1 MEASGILQHEIA
13 EIEEFAAKRDTMLD
27 EIRKVIVGQD
37 RVVEEV
43 LIALFARGHCLLV
56 GVPGLAKTLLI
67 STLAEILHLEFNRI
81 QFTPDLMPSDIT
93 GTDILQEDPATGR
106 RKFQFLRGP
115 IFTNILLAD
124 EINRTPPKTQAALL
138 QSMQEYKVTAG
149 GTTFPLDL
157 PFFVLATQNPIEQEG
172 TYPLPEAQLDRFM
185 LNIEIGYPDFDDEV
199 QIVTQTTSTHRP
211 SPRKVMEGS
220 AILRYQ
226 ELVRRVPVSPFVV
239 SYAVTLTQ
247 RSRPQNPAAPQFI
260 RDYVEWG
267 AGPRASQYLI
277 LGAKARTILQG
288 RYAVSVEDIQALA
301 PSVLRHRIVPNFK
314 AQGEGFS
321 SVDLIGRLLS
331 ELKPSSDGKAA
342 H

>member
-1 MEASGILQHEIA
+1 MESTQIEKNEIA
-13 EIEEFAAKRDTMLD
+13 EIEDFAIKRETMLG

-37 RVVEEV
+37 RVIEEV
-43 LIALFARGHCLLV
+43 LIALFSRGHCLLV

-67 STLAEILHLEFNRI
+67 STLADILHLNFNRI

-93 GTDILQEDPATGR
+93 GTDILQEDPETGR
-106 RKFQFLRGP
+106 RGFQFLKGP

-185 LNIEIGYPDFDDEV
+185 LNIEIRYPDFEDEV
-199 QIVTQTTSTHRP
+199 QIVMQTTSNEKPT
-211 SPRKVMEGS
+211 PRKVMEGP
-220 AILRYQ
+220 AILHYQ

-239 SYAVTLTQ
+239 SYAVALTQ
-247 RSRPQNPAAPQFI
+247 RSRPQSPDAPPFVK
-260 RDYVEWG
+260 DYVEWG

-314 AQGEGFS
+314 AQGEGLS
-321 SVDLIGRLLS
+321 SLDIISRLLA
-331 ELKPSSDGKAA
+331 EVKPAADGKVLR
-342 H
+342 

>member
-1 MEASGILQHEIA
+1 MESTEIQQHEIA
-13 EIEEFAAKRDTMLD
+13 EIEEFADKRDTMIG

-37 RVVEEV
+37 RVIEEV
-43 LIALFARGHCLLV
+43 LIALFAKGHCLLV

-106 RKFQFLRGP
+106 RQFQFLKGP

-149 GTTFPLDL
+149 GTTYPLDL

-185 LNIEIGYPDFDDEV
+185 LNIEIRYPDFDDEV
-199 QIVTQTTSTHRP
+199 QIVM
-211 SPRKVMEGS
+211 RKVMEGT

-226 ELVRRVPVSPFVV
+226 DLVRRVPVSPFVI
-239 SYAVTLTQ
+239 SYAVSLAQ
-247 RSRPQNPAAPQFI
+247 KSRPQNTDAPQFI

-301 PSVLRHRIVPNFK
+301 PSVLRHRIFPNFK
-314 AQGEGFS
+314 AQGEGLS
-321 SVDLIGRLLS
+321 SLDIISRLLT
-331 ELKPSSDGKAA
+331 EVKPSEDGKATR
-342 H
+342 